1 MGPAGT
7 AASLE
12 TLPLSGMQSWGWF
25 IKVARTLAGTSWLL
39 ILLSTAEMS
48 LVVGVHL
55 PTQASFPV
63 VVVVVMGGCLKAPAC
78 GPAYFLN
85 HLARPISWVKR
96 SGNRAFIWK
105 LQAKINHF
113 PFRKKELKLFKG
125 LPRGKEGGHA
135 INSCLT

>member
-1 MGPAGT
+1 MAPAGT

-12 TLPLSGMQSWGWF
+12 TLQMSGMQSWGWF
-25 IKVARTLAGTSWLL
+25 IKVACTLAGTSWLL

-55 PTQASFPV
+55 PTQASSPM
-63 VVVVVMGGCLKAPAC
+63 VVVVMGGCLKAPAH

-85 HLARPISWVKR
+85 HLARPISWVER
-96 SGNRAFIWK
+96 SGKRAFIWK
-105 LQAKINHF
+105 LQAKINYF
-113 PFRKKELKLFKG
+113 PIRKKELKPFKG

-135 INSCLT
+135 VNSCLT